1 MSETQTTKAQ
11 PITKAESLKP
21 RHIARAL
28 PSISARRA
36 GDWLRGE
43 RSPDVNELARILR
56 AFPDLDARELV
67 TTIADRRA
75 AKAGSA

>member
-1 MSETQTTKAQ
+1 MSNKQTTT
-11 PITKAESLKP
+11 ISLKP
-21 RHIARAL
+21 RHIASAL
-28 PSISARRA
+28 DGVTPRRA

-43 RSPDVNELARILR
+43 RSPDVTELARILR

-75 AKAGSA
+75 AKAGAA